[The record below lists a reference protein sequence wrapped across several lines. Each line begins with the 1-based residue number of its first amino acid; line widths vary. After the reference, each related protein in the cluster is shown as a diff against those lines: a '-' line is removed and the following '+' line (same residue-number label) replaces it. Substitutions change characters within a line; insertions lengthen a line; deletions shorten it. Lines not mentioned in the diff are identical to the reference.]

1 MHKELKA
8 IDRQLRKQGFD
19 TWVTDRGH
27 LAVYRAGRRVTVF
40 AGSPSDFRSW
50 KNSLAACKRA
60 GFIWPAPRE

>member
-8 IDRQLRKQGFD
+8 IDRELRKQGFD
-19 TWVTDRGH
+19 TWIQKNGH
-27 LAVYRAGRRVTVF
+27 MAVYLDGRRVTVF
-40 AGSPSDFRSW
+40 SSTPSDFRSW